1 MQQIG
6 ISGFATYLPPY
17 RVCLEDWCTWSGQS
31 WDKIRAV
38 VGNSFR
44 MRGPHQNVYTMAANA
59 VLRLIK
65 QYDIDPST
73 IGYLALGTESSTDN
87 SAGAVIVKGMVDKAL
102 RSEGCPEI
110 NRHCEVPEFKHACLG
125 GVYAMKAAVRYL
137 AFDGQDRTAIVVS
150 ADIAEYERGSSGE
163 PTQGA
168 GAVATL
174 LETDPKLLTV
184 DLHHSGSAADYRGPD
199 FRKPFI
205 RFSQQTPPVTGHLR
219 DFPVFN
225 GKYSTTCYVDEVL
238 AALDDMFGK
247 REVARSGYFRDLTA
261 VFLHR
266 PYARMPETGWALG
279 YLFALG
285 QGSDADREELAEY
298 AEAAQISLDDLLAEM
313 SSKPRVYDLVEHRNI
328 DDEVY
333 PLGMNV
339 VRTFRK
345 YPAYAQV
352 VREKMQYG
360 AELMKEVG
368 NLYTAALPAWIAAGL
383 DHAAMS
389 GAELEGEEILTIGYG
404 SGDAAEVIPMRV
416 VDGWQDQ
423 ARLIS
428 FERCFDGACDLD
440 QSQYECLHDGGY
452 PEQLSIE
459 PRGEFVIDRIG
470 KMECNDFDEN
480 GIEYYRYVAG
490 E

>member
-17 RVCLEDWCTWSGQS
+17 RVCLEDWCGWTGES
-31 WDKIRAV
+31 WDKIQAV

-65 QYDIDPST
+65 QYDVDPAT

-102 RSEGCPEI
+102 REEGCPEI

-125 GVYAMKAAVRYL
+125 GVYAMKGAARYL
-137 AFDGQDRTAIVVS
+137 AFDGQGRTAIVVS
-150 ADIAEYERGSSGE
+150 ADIAEYARGTTGE

-168 GAVATL
+168 GAVAVL
-174 LETDPKLLTV
+174 MESDPKLLSI
-184 DLHHSGSAADYRGPD
+184 DLHQAGSAADYRGPD

-205 RFSQQTPPVTGHLR
+205 RFSQQEPPRTGQLR

-247 REVARSGYFRDLTA
+247 RNVARSSYFRDLTA

-266 PYARMPETGWALG
+266 PYTRMPETGWALG
-279 YLFALG
+279 YLFALAS
-285 QGSDADREELAEY
+285 GSQTDREELESY
-298 AEAAQISLDDLLAEM
+298 ADAANVTLDALLSEM
-313 SSKPRVYDLVEHRNI
+313 ASNPRVYELVERRNI

-333 PLGMNV
+333 PLGMTV
-339 VRTFRK
+339 LRSFRK
-345 YPAYAQV
+345 YPAYQEV
-352 VREKMQYG
+352 VGKKMQYG
-360 AELMKEVG
+360 SELMKQVG
-368 NLYTAALPAWIAAGL
+368 NLYTAALPAWMAAGL
-383 DHAAMS
+383 EDAAAS
-389 GAELEGEEILTIGYG
+389 GVDIDGHEILTVGYG
-404 SGDAAEVIPMRV
+404 SGDAAEVIPMQLV
-416 VDGWQDQ
+416 TGWRDN
-423 ARLIS
+423 AKLIS
-428 FERCFDGACDLD
+428 FERCFDGAFDLD
-440 QSQYECLHDGGY
+440 QRQYECLHDGGH
-452 PEQLSIE
+452 PDRLPVE

-470 KMECNDFDEN
+470 KLACDDFDEN
-480 GIEYYRYVAG
+480 GIEYYRYVGG

>member
-1 MQQIG
+1 MQQTG
-6 ISGFATYLPPY
+6 ISGFAIYLPPY
-17 RVCLEDWCTWSGQS
+17 RVCLEDWCNWSGES
-31 WDKIRAV
+31 WDKIRTI

-44 MRGPHQNVYTMAANA
+44 MRAPHQNVYTMAANA

-65 QYDIDPST
+65 QCDIDPST

-102 RSEGCPEI
+102 REEGCPEI
-110 NRHCEVPEFKHACLG
+110 SRHCEVPEFKHACLG

-137 AFDGQDRTAIVVS
+137 AFDGQGRTAIVVS
-150 ADIAEYERGSSGE
+150 ADIAEYERGSTGE

-168 GAVATL
+168 GAVAAL
-174 LETDPKLLTV
+174 LEGNPKLLTI

-205 RFSQQTPPVTGHLR
+205 RFSQQQPPVAGHLR

-247 REVARSGYFRDLTA
+247 RDITRSDYFRDLTA

-266 PYARMPETGWALG
+266 PYARMPETGWALA
-279 YLFALG
+279 YLFALAG
-285 QGSDADREELAEY
+285 GSDTDRDELASY
-298 AEAAQISLDDLLAEM
+298 TQAADVSFDELLCEM
-313 SSKPRVYDLVEHRNI
+313 ASSPRVYDLVEQRSI

-339 VRTFRK
+339 LRAFRK
-345 YPAYAQV
+345 CPAYSRV
-352 VREKMQYG
+352 VGEKMHYG
-360 AELMKEVG
+360 AELMKQVG
-368 NLYTAALPAWIAAGL
+368 NLYTAALPAWMAAGL
-383 DHAAMS
+383 EHAAAT
-389 GAELEGEEILTIGYG
+389 GADIEGKEILTIGYG
-404 SGDAAEVIPMRV
+404 SGDAAEAIPMKV
-416 VDGWQDQ
+416 VEGWRDH
-423 ARLIS
+423 AERLG
-428 FERCFDGACDLD
+428 FERCFDGAINLN
-440 QSQYECLHDGGY
+440 QAQYECLHDGGY
-452 PEQLSIE
+452 PDQLPIE
-459 PRGEFVIDRIG
+459 PRAEFVIDRIG
-470 KMECNDFDEN
+470 KLDCDEFDEN